1 MLGKNFSVGE
11 VYKKLHNP
19 YSRRLWKKNQL
30 INNVGS
36 AGFTLGYIGL
46 SLGSQDRK
54 GPPTNC
60 GTHRVNARDMI
71 IYIKLRQIFMS

>member
-1 MLGKNFSVGE
+1 
-11 VYKKLHNP
+11 
-19 YSRRLWKKNQL
+19 
-30 INNVGS
+30 VGS

-60 GTHRVNARDMI
+60 GTYRVNARDMI